1 MPRGAWAIAALSGLS
16 VSLYVLWLTGIWVR
30 RQGGRAFAGL
40 CDLGVRAFFCALPGA
55 ALCWWLSAYCLRT
68 LALPPVWAACVTLAL
83 SGCVFALL
91 FLPLSAIF
99 APSILENV
107 WQRLHKKRAS

>member
-1 MPRGAWAIAALSGLS
+1 MALRLLS
-16 VSLYVLWLTGIWVR
+16 
-30 RQGGRAFAGL
+30 AHA
-40 CDLGVRAFFCALPGA
+40 GA
-55 ALCWWLSAYCLRT
+55 AA
-68 LALPPVWAACVTLAL
+68 VWAACVTLAL